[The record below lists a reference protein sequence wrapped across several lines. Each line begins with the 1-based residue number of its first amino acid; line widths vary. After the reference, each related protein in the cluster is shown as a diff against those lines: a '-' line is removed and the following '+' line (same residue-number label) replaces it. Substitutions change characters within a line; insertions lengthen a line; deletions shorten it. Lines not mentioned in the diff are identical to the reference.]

1 MNISFAGKTA
11 FVTGAGQGLGLRV
24 AQLFAESGAA
34 VALTDFSEENA
45 QKAAEELSGRGYRA
59 IGLGCDVSKEEEVAR
74 AVAEAVKAFGSLDL
88 AYNNAGIQAP
98 VARTGEASGEDF
110 DRTIAVNLR
119 GVWSAMHY
127 ELMQMT
133 KQGTGGAIVNCSSTG
148 GIIGTNGLGAYTASK
163 HGVIGLTK
171 CAALEYARDGIR
183 INAIC
188 PGITDTPMVQAA
200 IRDYPDHMAKLI
212 DEVPLGRI
220 GTADEIASTVLW
232 LCSEQAGFM
241 VGQAIVPDGDFT
253 IK

>member
-1 MNISFAGKTA
+1 MNISFEGKVA
-11 FVTGAGQGLGLRV
+11 FITGAGQGLGLRA
-24 AQLFAESGAA
+24 AQLFAESSAA
-34 VALTDFSEENA
+34 VALTDYNGENA
-45 QKAAEELSGRGYRA
+45 KKAAKELSEKGYRA
-59 IGLGCDVSKEEEVAR
+59 IGMACDVSKEDEVAA
-74 AVAEAVKAFGSLDL
+74 AVSETVKAFGSLDL

-98 VARTGEASGEDF
+98 VAKTAEAKGEDF

-119 GVWSAMHY
+119 GVWNAMHY
-127 ELMQMT
+127 ELQQMA
-133 KQGTGGAIVNCSSTG
+133 KQGRGGAIVNCSSTG

-171 CAALEYARDGIR
+171 CAALEYAREGIR
-183 INAIC
+183 VNAIC

-241 VGQAIVPDGDFT
+241 VGQAIVPDGGFT